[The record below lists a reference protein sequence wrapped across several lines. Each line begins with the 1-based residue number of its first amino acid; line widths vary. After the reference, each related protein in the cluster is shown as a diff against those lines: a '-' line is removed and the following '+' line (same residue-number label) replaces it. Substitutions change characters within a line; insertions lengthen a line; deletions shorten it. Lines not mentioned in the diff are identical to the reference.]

1 MKQCKKLEKKSSTN
15 VWKREWI
22 QHGLH
27 TCAPPNKQRSAVTKG
42 MVKNSIFHQPPRSQK
57 SSLGVIRCSGKGS
70 LWIHYFGGFPRNLTY
85 IPNMMIWN
93 MYLRL
98 QIYGNFEYSIY
109 VKFLGIIIQ
118 PSIGWSLCRLAS
130 NKENLVASFSSAE
143 GFKPA

>member
-1 MKQCKKLEKKSSTN
+1 
-15 VWKREWI
+15 
-22 QHGLH
+22 
-27 TCAPPNKQRSAVTKG
+27 
-42 MVKNSIFHQPPRSQK
+42 
-57 SSLGVIRCSGKGS
+57 
-70 LWIHYFGGFPRNLTY
+70 
-85 IPNMMIWN
+85 MMIWN